1 MTASVRRL
9 FEGGLQHTYTL
20 IPYTY
25 SAMDGWTSVTG
36 TAGTSVTGKPCR
48 YLPKPLIREYDTG
61 IVTRVEPAVT
71 DDTLLV
77 PWDDP
82 IKVGDH
88 VTNIRALPVDG
99 EASGRLLLKADDQ
112 TAGEA
117 VVISEADHA
126 GLGPITL
133 RRLVLKDPQESEVA
147 PLG

>member
-1 MTASVRRL
+1 
-9 FEGGLQHTYTL
+9 
-20 IPYTY
+20 
-25 SAMDGWTSVTG
+25 
-36 TAGTSVTGKPCR
+36 
-48 YLPKPLIREYDTG
+48 
-61 IVTRVEPAVT
+61 
-71 DDTLLV
+71 
-77 PWDDP
+77 
-82 IKVGDH
+82 
-88 VTNIRALPVDG
+88 VDG